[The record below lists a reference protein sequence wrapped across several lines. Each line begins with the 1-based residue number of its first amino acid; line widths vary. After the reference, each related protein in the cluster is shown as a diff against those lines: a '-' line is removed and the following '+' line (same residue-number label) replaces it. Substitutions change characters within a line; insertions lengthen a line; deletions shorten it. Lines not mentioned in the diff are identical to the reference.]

1 MILNDKEL
9 EALIREEFSAAAPD
23 NFDIILERIQSARE
37 QKEREPSKRKHTV
50 SNMMKLAWAAV
61 LFLVLGTGIVGYRST
76 KIPTDVIQIDVN
88 PSVAIEVNR
97 YGDVVSYQGLNK
109 DAAAV
114 LEKEKAEANSPKDL
128 VRGTVLSMI
137 DEGYIN
143 KKENAIL
150 ISVIGNNDKR
160 TQKLEKI
167 AVDAAVSTQKDSGI
181 KLKVY
186 KQHLRNQD
194 TLKEL
199 ANQYGISEGKAAF
212 IQTIAGVIPEAQIDN
227 LSTMSMS
234 QLSSTVSEHL
244 GDTGKAV
251 EDVTPTEEP
260 KESAS
265 PATPGAS
272 STTPG
277 SSNKPGTTTAPQ
289 PEETVTLPPKP
300 TPTQTTAPDPTP
312 TPMATIPPAVTE
324 EPAPTSTQAPTPTPE
339 VTTAPTIPPM
349 EEETE

>member
-1 MILNDKEL
+1 MPCL
-9 EALIREEFSAAAPD
+9 SASITRQSDFPPPAAPPKNASYSPLLMNSLCLGCGAQAFAD
-23 NFDIILERIQSARE
+23 TKGATKKSAV
-37 QKEREPSKRKHTV
+37 T
-50 SNMMKLAWAAV
+50 A
-61 LFLVLGTGIVGYRST
+61 
-76 KIPTDVIQIDVN
+76 
-88 PSVAIEVNR
+88 
-97 YGDVVSYQGLNK
+97 NK

-277 SSNKPGTTTAPQ
+277 SSNKPGTATAPQ

-312 TPMATIPPAVTE
+312 TR
-324 EPAPTSTQAPTPTPE
+324 
-339 VTTAPTIPPM
+339 
-349 EEETE
+349 

>member
-9 EALIREEFSAAAPD
+9 EALIREEFNAATPD
-23 NFDIILERIQSARE
+23 KFDIILEKIQSSQE
-37 QKEREPSKRKHTV
+37 QKTSSPRKRTV
-50 SNMMKLAWAAV
+50 SNLMKLAWAAV
-61 LFLVLGTGIVGYRST
+61 LFLVLGTGIVGYRAT

-97 YGDVVSYQGLNK
+97 YGDVVNYQGLNK
-109 DAAAV
+109 DAASV
-114 LEKEKAEANSPKDL
+114 LEKEKAEAGSPKDL
-128 VRGTVLSMI
+128 VRGTVLAMI
-137 DEGYIN
+137 DEGYISKN
-143 KKENAIL
+143 ENAIL

-186 KQHLRNQD
+186 KQHLKSQD

-199 ANQYGISEGKAAF
+199 ADQYGISEGKAAF
-212 IQTIAGVIPEAQIDN
+212 IQTIADVVPEAQIDS

-244 GDTGKAV
+244 GESGKTV

-260 KESAS
+260 KESTT
-265 PATPGAS
+265 PAGNS
-272 STTPG
+272 STPT
-277 SSNKPGTTTAPQ
+277 SKPSVTTQPQ
-289 PEETVTLPPKP
+289 PSETVTLPPKP

-312 TPMATIPPAVTE
+312 TPTATIPPAVTE
-324 EPAPTSTQAPTPTPE
+324 EPTPTATVAPTAPPE
-339 VTTAPTIPPM
+339 ITTAPTIPPM
-349 EEETE
+349 EEDAE

>member
-9 EALIREEFSAAAPD
+9 EALIREEFSAATPD

-37 QKEREPSKRKHTV
+37 QKEREPSKRKHAV

-181 KLKVY
+181 KLKITPKINPNGTVMLTAEEEY
-186 KQHLRNQD
+186 SQVNIGGQSMLVPMN
-194 TLKEL
+194 
-199 ANQYGISEGKAAF
+199 GIYVDQNVD
-212 IQTIAGVIPEAQIDN
+212 I
-227 LSTMSMS
+227 
-234 QLSSTVSEHL
+234 
-244 GDTGKAV
+244 AV
-251 EDVTPTEEP
+251 ERKMT
-260 KESAS
+260 AAALRRA
-265 PATPGAS
+265 PATNRELQQRRS
-272 STTPG
+272 R
-277 SSNKPGTTTAPQ
+277 K
-289 PEETVTLPPKP
+289 KR
-300 TPTQTTAPDPTP
+300 
-312 TPMATIPPAVTE
+312 
-324 EPAPTSTQAPTPTPE
+324 
-339 VTTAPTIPPM
+339 
-349 EEETE
+349 

>member
-9 EALIREEFSAAAPD
+9 EALIREEFSAATPD
-23 NFDIILERIQSARE
+23 NFDIILERIQASRN
-37 QKEREPSKRKHTV
+37 QKEQETRTNKRAV
-50 SNMMKLAWAAV
+50 SNLMKLAWAAV
-61 LFLVLGTGIVGYRST
+61 LVLVLGTGIVGYRST

-97 YGDVVSYQGLNK
+97 YGDVVNYQGLNK
-109 DAAAV
+109 DAATI
-114 LEKEKAEANSPKDL
+114 LEKEKAEATSPKDF
-128 VRGTVLSMI
+128 VRGTVLSLI

-186 KQHLRNQD
+186 KQHLRSQD

-199 ANQYGISEGKAAF
+199 ADQYGISEGKAAF
-212 IQTIAGVIPEAQIDN
+212 IQTIADVVPEAKIDS

-244 GDTGKAV
+244 GESGKAV

-260 KESAS
+260 KETAS
-265 PATPGAS
+265 PATSGS
-272 STTPG
+272 SSSTPG
-277 SSNKPGTTTAPQ
+277 SSVKPVPTTAPK
-289 PEETVTLPPKP
+289 PSTTVTLPPKP

-312 TPMATIPPAVTE
+312 TATATIPPAETE
-324 EPAPTSTQAPTPTPE
+324 EPAPTATQAPTPTPD
-339 VTTAPTIPPM
+339 VTAAPSLPPM
-349 EEETE
+349 EEATE